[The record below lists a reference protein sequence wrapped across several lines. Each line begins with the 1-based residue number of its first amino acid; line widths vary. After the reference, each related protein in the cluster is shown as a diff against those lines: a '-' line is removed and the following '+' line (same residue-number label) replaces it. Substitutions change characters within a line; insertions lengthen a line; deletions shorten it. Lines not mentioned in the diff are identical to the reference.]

1 MRISEPLYWIW
12 IGKFIFL
19 AFLTETIL
27 ILSFL
32 QGKIADPCSRARQS
46 QPYSRLGK
54 DGAVFS
60 LL

>member
-32 QGKIADPCSRARQS
+32 
-46 QPYSRLGK
+46 
-54 DGAVFS
+54 
-60 LL
+60 